1 MSWTWW
7 MTVLVILA
15 VLVLIGCIPVGVDA
29 AYGEGGVLLSAKI
42 SFFRL
47 QILPAKPKKPKKA
60 KKSKQQKPAASPAPS
75 AAPDTPAAEAAPQK
89 KLALP
94 GGLNGILRLV
104 NLALSTLGD
113 LRRKLRVE
121 ELTLHV
127 TFAGDDPADAA
138 LHYGQ
143 AWAAVG
149 ALMPA
154 LDRLFVIK
162 KRDIFPILDY
172 NREQMSVD
180 AHLIL
185 TITIGRALA
194 LGLKAGLGF
203 LKLLNDSKKAVR
215 THESSSL

>member
-29 AYGEGGVLLSAKI
+29 AYGEGSVLLSAKI
-42 SFFRL
+42 GFFRL
-47 QILPAKPKKPKKA
+47 QILPAKPKKPKKT
-60 KKSKQQKPAASPAPS
+60 KQEKPAVSPAPS
-75 AAPDTPAAEAAPQK
+75 AAPDAPTAETAPKK

-94 GGLNGILRLV
+94 GGLNGILRLA

-162 KRDIFPILDY
+162 KRDICPILDY

-203 LKLLNDSKKAVR
+203 LKLLNDSKKGGAN
-215 THESSSL
+215 T

>member
-42 SFFRL
+42 GFFRL
-47 QILPAKPKKPKKA
+47 QILPAKPQKPKKPKKP
-60 KKSKQQKPAASPAPS
+60 KQQKPAASPAPS

-149 ALMPA
+149 ALIPA

-162 KRDIFPILDY
+162 KRDICPILDY

-203 LKLLNDSKKAVR
+203 LKLLNDSKKGGAN
-215 THESSSL
+215 T

>member
-29 AYGEGGVLLSAKI
+29 AYNEGGVLLSAKI
-42 SFFRL
+42 GFFRL
-47 QILPAKPKKPKKA
+47 QILPAKPKKPKKT
-60 KKSKQQKPAASPAPS
+60 KQEKPAVSPAPS
-75 AAPDTPAAEAAPQK
+75 AAPDAPTAETAPKK

-162 KRDIFPILDY
+162 KRDICPILDY

-215 THESSSL
+215 THEPSSL

>member
-42 SFFRL
+42 GFFKL
-47 QILPAKPKKPKKA
+47 QILPAKPKKPEKPKKP
-60 KKSKQQKPAASPAPS
+60 KQQKPAASSAPS
-75 AAPDTPAAEAAPQK
+75 AAPDAPAEPAAKK

-162 KRDIFPILDY
+162 KRDICPILDY

-215 THESSSL
+215 THEPSSL

>member
-42 SFFRL
+42 GFFRL
-47 QILPAKPKKPKKA
+47 QILPAKPKKPKKP
-60 KKSKQQKPAASPAPS
+60 KKLKQQKPAASSAPS
-75 AAPDTPAAEAAPQK
+75 AAPDAPAEPAAKK

-162 KRDIFPILDY
+162 KRDICPILDY

-185 TITIGRALA
+185 TISIGRALA

-215 THESSSL
+215 THEPSSL

>member
-29 AYGEGGVLLSAKI
+29 AYGEGGMLLSAKI
-42 SFFRL
+42 GFFRL
-47 QILPAKPKKPKKA
+47 QILPAKPTKPKKPKKP
-60 KKSKQQKPAASPAPS
+60 KQQKPAASPAPS

-162 KRDIFPILDY
+162 KRDICPILDY

-185 TITIGRALA
+185 TITIGRALP

-203 LKLLNDSKKAVR
+203 LKLLNDSKKGGAN
-215 THESSSL
+215 T

>member
-29 AYGEGGVLLSAKI
+29 AYGEGGVLLSVKI
-42 SFFRL
+42 GFFRL
-47 QILPAKPKKPKKA
+47 QILPAKPQKPKKPKKP
-60 KKSKQQKPAASPAPS
+60 KQQKPAASSAPS
-75 AAPDTPAAEAAPQK
+75 AAPDAPAEPAAKK

-162 KRDIFPILDY
+162 KRDISPILDY

-215 THESSSL
+215 THEPSSL

>member
-15 VLVLIGCIPVGVDA
+15 ALVLIGCIPVGVDA

-42 SFFRL
+42 GFFRL
-47 QILPAKPKKPKKA
+47 QILPAKPKKSKKPKKL
-60 KKSKQQKPAASPAPS
+60 KQQKPAASSAPS
-75 AAPDTPAAEAAPQK
+75 AAPDAPAEPATKK

-94 GGLNGILRLV
+94 DGLNGILRLV

-162 KRDIFPILDY
+162 KRDICPILDY

-203 LKLLNDSKKAVR
+203 LKLLNDSKKGGAN
-215 THESSSL
+215 T

>member
-42 SFFRL
+42 GFFRL
-47 QILPAKPKKPKKA
+47 QILPAKPKKQKKPKKP
-60 KKSKQQKPAASPAPS
+60 KQQKPAASPAPS
-75 AAPDTPAAEAAPQK
+75 AAPDAPAEPAAKK

-127 TFAGDDPADAA
+127 TFEGDDPADAA

-162 KRDIFPILDY
+162 KRDICPILDY

-203 LKLLNDSKKAVR
+203 LKLLNDSKKGGAN
-215 THESSSL
+215 T

>member
-15 VLVLIGCIPVGVDA
+15 VLVLIGCIPIGVDA

-47 QILPAKPKKPKKA
+47 RILPAKSKKPKKPKKP
-60 KKSKQQKPAASPAPS
+60 KQQKPAASPALS

-94 GGLNGILRLV
+94 GGLRGILRLA

-138 LHYGQ
+138 LH
-143 AWAAVG
+143 G

-162 KRDIFPILDY
+162 KRDICPILDY

-203 LKLLNDSKKAVR
+203 LKLLNDSKKGGAN
-215 THESSSL
+215 T